1 MYFKVS
7 KKAFL
12 NSLNIVS
19 RAIKSF
25 SPLPAFSGV
34 LIEVTSNSLIL
45 TGSDSDVSIR
55 TKIFHTEDQPLII
68 QDMGSI
74 VLEAKYILEIV
85 RKLDSEMIELEIVDG
100 FNTRIAGSS
109 TEFNLNG
116 IPASEYPAIDFHAPS
131 QDFLINKETLRTMI
145 GQTSFATT
153 TQETKPVLMGV
164 NFKCENGILTT
175 TATDSYRLAKSSIA
189 LENANFNI
197 TIPSKT
203 LNEITKVLEGE
214 GDVRVC
220 VDDKKAQFVV
230 DETIIQT
237 RLIDGLYPDTNRLI
251 PSRFDHELVID
262 AKELLNSIDRASFIK
277 TDGKS
282 IIRLNLSTQECVMKS
297 RSAEV
302 GSFSD
307 ILHSASFSGENLL
320 LSCNGR
326 YVSEAIKALN
336 CDMIRFQFCG
346 DMRPFTITS
355 TTSDECLQ
363 LVLPVRTY

>member
-7 KKAFL
+7 KKTFL
-12 NSLNIVS
+12 NGLNIVS
-19 RAIKSF
+19 CAIKSF

-34 LIEVTSNSLIL
+34 LIEATSNCLIL

-55 TKIFHTEDQPLII
+55 TKIYHSEENPLII

-74 VLEAKYILEIV
+74 VLESKYICEIV

-116 IPASEYPAIDFHAPS
+116 IPAGEYPAIDFTTPS
-131 QDFLINKETLRTMI
+131 QNFMMGIDTLRRMI
-145 GQTSFATT
+145 AQTSFATT

-175 TATDSYRLAKSSIA
+175 TATDSYRLAKRSMQ
-189 LENANFNI
+189 LDHVNFNI

-203 LNEITKVLEGE
+203 LNEIVKILDGEGE
-214 GDVRVC
+214 VQVC
-220 VDDKKAQFVV
+220 VDDKKAQFIIN
-230 DETIIQT
+230 DSMIQT

-251 PSRFDHELVID
+251 PAQFDHELIID
-262 AKELLNSIDRASFIK
+262 TKEILNSIDRTSFIK

-282 IIRLNLSTQECVMKS
+282 IVRLNLNQQECVMKS
-297 RSAEV
+297 RAAEV

-307 ILHSASFSGENLL
+307 VLHSANFTGKDLLISF
-320 LSCNGR
+320 NGR
-326 YVSEAIKALN
+326 YVSEALKALN
-336 CDMIRFQFCG
+336 ADVVKFKFCG
-346 DMRPFTITS
+346 DMRPFVITS

>member
-7 KKAFL
+7 KKAFF

-34 LIEVTSNSLIL
+34 LIEATSNCLIL

-55 TKIFHTEDQPLII
+55 TKIYATEDQPLII

-85 RKLDSEMIELEIVDG
+85 RKLDSEIIELEIIDG

-116 IPASEYPAIDFHAPS
+116 IPAGEYPAIDFTAPN
-131 QDFLINKETLRTMI
+131 QDFIMNKEILRNMI
-145 GQTSFATT
+145 AQTSFATT

-164 NFKCENGILTT
+164 NFKCENGLLTT
-175 TATDSYRLAKSSIA
+175 TATDSYRLAKCSIDLA
-189 LENANFNI
+189 NANFNI

-203 LNEITKVLEGE
+203 LNEITKVLEGD

-220 VDDKKAQFVV
+220 VDDKKAQFII

-237 RLIDGLYPDTNRLI
+237 RLIDGLYPDTKRLI
-251 PSRFDHELVID
+251 PSQFDHELIID
-262 AKELLNSIDRASFIK
+262 SKELLNSIDRASFIK

-282 IIRLNLSTQECVMKS
+282 IIRLNLNSQECVIKS

-307 ILHSASFSGENLL
+307 ILHSAQFNGNDLL
-320 LSCNGR
+320 ISCNGR

-336 CDMIRFQFCG
+336 ADVIRFQFCG
-346 DMRPFTITS
+346 DMRPFIITS
-355 TTSDECLQ
+355 TTSEDCLQ

>member
-131 QDFLINKETLRTMI
+131 QDF
-145 GQTSFATT
+145 
-153 TQETKPVLMGV
+153 
-164 NFKCENGILTT
+164 
-175 TATDSYRLAKSSIA
+175 
-189 LENANFNI
+189 
-197 TIPSKT
+197 
-203 LNEITKVLEGE
+203 
-214 GDVRVC
+214 
-220 VDDKKAQFVV
+220 
-230 DETIIQT
+230 
-237 RLIDGLYPDTNRLI
+237 
-251 PSRFDHELVID
+251 
-262 AKELLNSIDRASFIK
+262 
-277 TDGKS
+277 
-282 IIRLNLSTQECVMKS
+282 
-297 RSAEV
+297 
-302 GSFSD
+302 
-307 ILHSASFSGENLL
+307 
-320 LSCNGR
+320 
-326 YVSEAIKALN
+326 
-336 CDMIRFQFCG
+336 
-346 DMRPFTITS
+346 
-355 TTSDECLQ
+355 
-363 LVLPVRTY
+363 